1 MLVGMELRLGY
12 AVLDPVLDTVVAD
25 ILAAVDTLDG
35 SRRRAAG
42 EVEALL
48 HTGWRG
54 AAAESFTT
62 AWQEWL
68 EGADQVNAALEA
80 IVASLE
86 ITRREVTLADA
97 GVTAEARHLLER
109 LG

>member
-12 AVLDPVLDTVVAD
+12 AVFDAVVAD
-25 ILAAVDTLDG
+25 VRVAVDTLDE

-48 HTGWRG
+48 EAGWRG
-54 AAAESFTT
+54 AAAESFAT

-68 EGADQVNAALEA
+68 EGADQVNAALES

-86 ITRREVTLADA
+86 ITRREVTGADA